1 MNILRDRYRTR
12 IFNLNDKVCEL
23 FTKILKHKSSV
34 IKMNFYNFISTIIT
48 LNLNLEK

>member
-1 MNILRDRYRTR
+1 MNILRDRYRKS

-23 FTKILKHKSSV
+23 FTKILKHKSNA
-34 IKMNFYNFISTIIT
+34 IKMNFYLFISTIIN